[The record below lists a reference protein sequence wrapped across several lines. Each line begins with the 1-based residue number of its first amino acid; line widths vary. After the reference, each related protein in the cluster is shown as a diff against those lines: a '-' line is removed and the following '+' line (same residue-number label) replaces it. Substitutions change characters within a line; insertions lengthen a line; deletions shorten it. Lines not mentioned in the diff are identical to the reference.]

1 MLEMMKKI
9 AWSAARMVVL
19 SVSKYSDLAAG
30 LYERADHV
38 TSLQR
43 TTTTTTTTIA
53 SVALA
58 SVALAAAATTTTTTS

>member
-58 SVALAAAATTTTTTS
+58 AAATTTTTTS